1 MAFPTQALLHR
12 LRKHSDTQSWRA
24 KLPAR
29 FHEDVGAW
37 GSRLGQGGSLG
48 ASRAPLAGLRSSLV
62 LGGRQHDIAGRVWTL
77 SRDACG
83 CREVQQA
90 LEEAGDDEQRW
101 ALAAELHGH
110 VREAAR
116 CPHANHVV
124 QKWIKVMPPSMSQFI
139 IDEIMEDGDLIAL
152 SKHKFGCRIIQ
163 RLLEMC
169 LAEQVHDLVELLLAE
184 FLLIS
189 THAYGNFVVQCLL
202 QNIDDKQ
209 RTRLVDLV
217 EQHLPELALRANG
230 CAVICAALEQHGDC
244 VDRGILAE
252 MMLEDSDRIV
262 CMADSRHGETFIANL
277 LDVVGDAGC
286 HRLCTLLQENPKL
299 EAVLQQRSQ

>member
-139 IDEIMEDGDLIAL
+139 IDEIMKDGDLIAL
-152 SKHKFGCRIIQ
+152 SKHKFGCRIVQ

-169 LAEQVHDLVELLLAE
+169 PSEQVHDLVELLLAE
-184 FLLIS
+184 FPLLS
-189 THAYGNFVVQCLL
+189 THAYGSFVVQCLL
-202 QNIDDKQ
+202 RNIADKQ
-209 RTRLVDLV
+209 RIRLLDLV
-217 EQHLPELALRANG
+217 EQHLSELALRSHG
-230 CAVICAALEQHGDC
+230 CTVICAALVHGDSMTRC
-244 VDRGILAE
+244 ILAE
-252 MMLEDSDRIV
+252 MLLEDRDRIAFMV
-262 CMADSRHGETFIANL
+262 DSKHGDTLISNL
-277 LDVVGDAGC
+277 LDVLECAGYQ
-286 HRLCTLLQENPKL
+286 RLLALLEGNPKF
-299 EAVLQQRSQ
+299 EAALQRRS